1 MSQESTIST
10 SDVTTTIAT
19 STSTNVTTT
28 TNTTIGDSNIELSD
42 INLHLGN
49 IEATSRMIL
58 TLLVLVVT
66 FKALYYLVD
75 KVFFNGV

>member
-19 STSTNVTTT
+19 SISTATA
-28 TNTTIGDSNIELSD
+28 TNTTIGDSSSD
-42 INLHLGN
+42 LYKVNLHLSN
-49 IEATSRMIL
+49 IESISRMIL

-66 FKALYYLVD
+66 FKALYHLVD
-75 KVFFNGV
+75 KVFFNGI